1 MNRTN
6 EPGGATEGSIMQSST
21 GWPGE
26 VFRVLQDLEV
36 RQVAYVPDAGLD
48 ELLKLCAL
56 EPSMRSISL
65 TSEEEGVA
73 LAAGAWL
80 GGQRAVVLMQ
90 SSGIGNII
98 NMLSMI
104 RVCAFPL
111 LLIATMRGEAG
122 ETNPWQAP
130 MGENAGSMLGQAG
143 VTVRRIEDEADAAGA
158 VREAGR
164 RAFAEESANAV
175 LIAQSVVGFKTFEAA
190 K

>member
-1 MNRTN
+1 MASTW
-6 EPGGATEGSIMQSST
+6 SSD
-21 GWPGE
+21 
-26 VFRVLQDLEV
+26 VFGVLKDLGV
-36 RQVAYVPDAGLD
+36 RQVAYVPDAGLGD
-48 ELLKLCAL
+48 LLRLCAG
-56 EPSMRSISL
+56 EPSMRLVSL

-80 GGQRAVVLMQ
+80 GGQRTVVLMQ

-122 ETNPWQAP
+122 ETNPWQVP
-130 MGENAGSMLGQAG
+130 MGENAGPILGRAG
-143 VTVRRIEDEADAAGA
+143 VAVRRIESEAGA
-158 VREAGR
+158 DEVVRDAGLQ
-164 RAFAEESANAV
+164 AFTNESANAV

>member
-1 MNRTN
+1 M
-6 EPGGATEGSIMQSST
+6 
-21 GWPGE
+21 
-26 VFRVLQDLEV
+26 LQNLEV
-36 RQVAYVPDAGLD
+36 RQVAFVPDAGLD
-48 ELLKLCAL
+48 ELLKLCAG
-56 EPSMRSISL
+56 ESSMRSVSL

-80 GGQRAVVLMQ
+80 GGQRTVLLMQ

-122 ETNPWQAP
+122 ETNPWQVP
-130 MGENAGSMLGQAG
+130 MGENGRAILGQAG
-143 VTVRRIEDEADAAGA
+143 VTVGRVESEAAAA
-158 VREAGR
+158 EVVREAGQ
-164 RAFAEESANAV
+164 RAFADESANAV
-175 LIAQSVVGFKTFEAA
+175 LIAQSVVGFKTFEVS

>member
-1 MNRTN
+1 MTS
-6 EPGGATEGSIMQSST
+6 TWSS
-21 GWPGE
+21 E
-26 VFRVLQDLEV
+26 VFGVLKDLGV
-36 RQVAYVPDAGLD
+36 RQVAHVPDAGLD
-48 ELLKLCAL
+48 ELLKLCAG

-122 ETNPWQAP
+122 ETNPWQVP
-130 MGENAGSMLGQAG
+130 MGKNAGAILGQAG
-143 VTVRRIEDEADAAGA
+143 VAVRRAENEAGAAGV
-158 VREAGR
+158 VREAGQ

-175 LIAQSVVGFKTFEAA
+175 LIAQSVVGFKTFKVPE
-190 K
+190 

>member
-1 MNRTN
+1 
-6 EPGGATEGSIMQSST
+6 MQSGS

-26 VFRVLQDLEV
+26 VFRVLQDLGV

-48 ELLKLCAL
+48 DLLRLCAD

-80 GGQRAVVLMQ
+80 GGQRAVLLMQ

-122 ETNPWQAP
+122 ETNPWQVP
-130 MGENAGSMLGQAG
+130 MGKNAGAILGQAG
-143 VTVRRIEDEADAAGA
+143 VAVRRIESEADAAGV
-158 VREAGR
+158 VREAGV
-164 RAFAEESANAV
+164 RAFADESAHAV
-175 LIAQSVVGFKTFEAA
+175 LIAQSVVGFKTF
-190 K
+190 KVSK